1 MPTLSYEYSSS
12 KNNNV
17 INFGTSL
24 LTAAPPLETGV
35 LPAMI
40 YTLQATGI
48 THQAS
53 DVSLTEHTNKY
64 TTVNGVAISGIDIL
78 TGRVTFSAYQGSGYG
93 NTHMVTGIP
102 IDKEADAMTDPYRVP
117 GRLTVLSGLTPVSY
131 DYPLAH

>member
-53 DVSLTEHTNKY
+53 DVFQHIKVLDTE
-64 TTVNGVAISGIDIL
+64 
-78 TGRVTFSAYQGSGYG
+78 
-93 NTHMVTGIP
+93 IP
-102 IDKEADAMTDPYRVP
+102 IWSQAFQLIKKLMQ
-117 GRLTVLSGLTPVSY
+117 
-131 DYPLAH
+131 